1 MKKEYI
7 KPEMQM
13 HEIKPNSYWQ
23 GQKLLVSI
31 RDKNQMIIMKKCG
44 KVLS

>member
-13 HEIKPNSYWQ
+13 HEIKAQQLLAGSEGPAFYQ
-23 GQKLLVSI
+23 GQKPE
-31 RDKNQMIIMKKCG
+31 DNNEEMW
-44 KVLS
+44 

>member
-13 HEIKPNSYWQ
+13 HEIKAQQLLAGSKGPGYYQ
-23 GQKLLVSI
+23 GQI
-31 RDKNQMIIMKKCG
+31 PEDNNEEMY
-44 KVLS
+44 

>member
-13 HEIKPNSYWQ
+13 HEIKAQ
-23 GQKLLVSI
+23 QLLAGSAAPGYYPEQSPE
-31 RDKNQMIIMKKCG
+31 DNNEEMW
-44 KVLS
+44 

>member
-13 HEIKPNSYWQ
+13 HEIKAQQMLTGSEGPAFNQ
-23 GQKLLVSI
+23 GQI
-31 RDKNQMIIMKKCG
+31 PEDGNDDMY
-44 KVLS
+44 

>member
-13 HEIKPNSYWQ
+13 HEIKAQQLLAGSEGPGYYS
-23 GQKLLVSI
+23 GQI
-31 RDKNQMIIMKKCG
+31 PDDNNDEMY
-44 KVLS
+44 

>member
-13 HEIKPNSYWQ
+13 HEIKAQQLLAGAAGPGYYP
-23 GQKLLVSI
+23 GQKP
-31 RDKNQMIIMKKCG
+31 DDNNDEMW
-44 KVLS
+44 

>member
-13 HEIKPNSYWQ
+13 HEIKAQQLLAGSTAPGFNK
-23 GQKLLVSI
+23 GQSPE
-31 RDKNQMIIMKKCG
+31 DGNEDMW
-44 KVLS
+44 

>member
-13 HEIKPNSYWQ
+13 HEIKAQ
-23 GQKLLVSI
+23 QLLAGSQNI
-31 RDKNQMIIMKKCG
+31 KFNDGIPEDENDEMY
-44 KVLS
+44 

>member
-13 HEIKPNSYWQ
+13 HEIKAQ
-23 GQKLLVSI
+23 QLLAGSQNVEMYNKI
-31 RDKNQMIIMKKCG
+31 PDDNNEEMW
-44 KVLS
+44 

>member
-13 HEIKPNSYWQ
+13 HEIKAQQLLAGSETPGFNK
-23 GQKLLVSI
+23 GQI
-31 RDKNQMIIMKKCG
+31 PEDGNDDMY
-44 KVLS
+44 

>member
-13 HEIKPNSYWQ
+13 HEIKAQQLLAGSAGPGYYQ
-23 GQKLLVSI
+23 GQI
-31 RDKNQMIIMKKCG
+31 PEDGNDDMY
-44 KVLS
+44 

>member
-13 HEIKPNSYWQ
+13 HEIKAQQMLAGSETPGFNP
-23 GQKLLVSI
+23 G
-31 RDKNQMIIMKKCG
+31 KNQMIIMKKCG

>member
-13 HEIKPNSYWQ
+13 HEIKAQQLLAGSEGPAFYQ
-23 GQKLLVSI
+23 GQKPE
-31 RDKNQMIIMKKCG
+31 DGNDGMY
-44 KVLS
+44 

>member
-13 HEIKPNSYWQ
+13 HEIKAQQLLAGSETPGFNK
-23 GQKLLVSI
+23 GQI
-31 RDKNQMIIMKKCG
+31 PEDGNEEMW
-44 KVLS
+44 

>member
-13 HEIKPNSYWQ
+13 HEIKAQQLLAGSTALGYYP
-23 GQKLLVSI
+23 GQK
-31 RDKNQMIIMKKCG
+31 REDNNDDMY
-44 KVLS
+44 

>member
-13 HEIKPNSYWQ
+13 HEIKAQ
-23 GQKLLVSI
+23 
-31 RDKNQMIIMKKCG
+31 QMLTGSQPEFNNGIPEDGNEEMW
-44 KVLS
+44 

>member
-13 HEIKPNSYWQ
+13 HEIKAQQLLAGSTAPGYYS
-23 GQKLLVSI
+23 GQI
-31 RDKNQMIIMKKCG
+31 PDDNNDEMY
-44 KVLS
+44 